1 MKALDWLRAN
11 MPKREALE
19 RNRALR
25 PFAHVIAN
33 PNVWHF
39 NRHAVARGAAVG
51 LFVGILL
58 PFPPQT
64 LFAALA
70 AVPTRANI
78 AIAALMT
85 FVTNPFTT
93 VPILVGAYETGT
105 WLLQAK
111 RTGLAMVASDAGWLE
126 KAGAWLADASLPTV
140 TGLIVLSTLASL
152 AGYGA
157 IQLMWR
163 VRIVRRLA
171 RRRRRQARAA

>member
-1 MKALDWLRAN
+1 MKALDWLKAN
-11 MPKREALE
+11 MPKREVLE
-19 RNRALR
+19 RHRALK
-25 PFAHVIAN
+25 PFAHIFAN
-33 PNVWHF
+33 PNIWHF
-39 NRHAVARGAAVG
+39 NRHAVARGTAVG

-64 LFAALA
+64 LFAAVA

-93 VPILVGAYETGT
+93 PAILFGAYETGA
-105 WLLQAK
+105 WVLQLK
-111 RTGLAMVASDAGWLE
+111 RHVTNVSANAGWLE
-126 KAGAWLADASLPTV
+126 RAAVWLADASVPTAL
-140 TGLIVLSTLASL
+140 GLVILSTVAAL

-163 VRIVRRLA
+163 VKIARRVAA
-171 RRRRRQARAA
+171 RRRPRG